1 MYNLFQDAREES
13 KKFVTD
19 TAEGL
24 KYHLKL
30 GMDNLSAK
38 MASAGAN
45 TKIKRN
51 TDGHMAYFT
60 DKYVAPDFFESSIP
74 ISRMMRPK

>member
-1 MYNLFQDAREES
+1 MAEER
-13 KKFVTD
+13 KKYVTE

-38 MASAGAN
+38 MAAS
-45 TKIKRN
+45 K
-51 TDGHMAYFT
+51 
-60 DKYVAPDFFESSIP
+60 
-74 ISRMMRPK
+74 

>member
-1 MYNLFQDAREES
+1 MSEER
-13 KKFVTD
+13 KKYVTE

-38 MASAGAN
+38 MAATRFYFYLLYSPVIPKVCSADRWRCA
-45 TKIKRN
+45 RL
-51 TDGHMAYFT
+51 A
-60 DKYVAPDFFESSIP
+60 
-74 ISRMMRPK
+74 

>member
-1 MYNLFQDAREES
+1 MSDER
-13 KKFVTD
+13 KKYVTE

-38 MASAGAN
+38 MAASRSALLPIISYEIC
-45 TKIKRN
+45 TKKLDRFIKKN
-51 TDGHMAYFT
+51 LYSLNI
-60 DKYVAPDFFESSIP
+60 KLSSFWVHEGILNVC
-74 ISRMMRPK
+74 

>member
-1 MYNLFQDAREES
+1 
-13 KKFVTD
+13 VTE

-38 MASAGAN
+38 MAHAGSE
-45 TKIKRN
+45 TRIRN
-51 TDGHMAYFT
+51 TDGYSAYFT
-60 DKYVAPDFFESSIP
+60 DKYVAKDFFESATP
-74 ISRMMRPK
+74 ISKMMRPK